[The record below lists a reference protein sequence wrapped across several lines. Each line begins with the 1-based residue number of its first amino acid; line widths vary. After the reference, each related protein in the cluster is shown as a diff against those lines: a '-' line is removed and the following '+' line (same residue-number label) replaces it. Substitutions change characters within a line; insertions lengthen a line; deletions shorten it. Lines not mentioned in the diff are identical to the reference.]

1 MSEAR
6 QKLKTFRGATLD
18 DAYRA
23 MRAEMGEDAVVL
35 RTAEVKQAGLRG
47 WIGAK
52 EIELTA
58 AAPNRSSGPRHPSSA
73 EKKYLS
79 NTKSG
84 ANETP
89 PETVAYFQQLV
100 SDAQKRM
107 NRYTSETAGSEAP
120 YQPNGRG
127 SEQAAPVIPFRKPE
141 SQPRDF
147 EDVQGE
153 LKEMREML
161 QVIMAE
167 STSGGLPPELAAAYR
182 FLLERNVDRKVAASL
197 VGGLTKDL
205 DPEAM
210 RDERILMERLRVE
223 LRKRVRVTGGLDV
236 SAGKRRIVS
245 FVGAT
250 GVGKTTNLAKLAA
263 LFAVRERVRVALITT
278 DTYRF
283 AAPEQLRA
291 YANIIGVPMEVV
303 NSPKELTIAL
313 KKLKENDLILI
324 DTAGGSQFN
333 QEQIREQRQFLAAA
347 QADDVYLLASA
358 NTHVN
363 ELRSVVKNLRCI
375 NPTALFFT
383 KIDETRHF
391 GGMFSLAVE
400 AGLPL
405 SYLSIGQ
412 NVPDDIVLAQPGAVT
427 NLVMEGKD
435 SNRDKTGRAST

>member
-1 MSEAR
+1 MSNTG
-6 QKLKTFRGATLD
+6 QKLKTFRGPTLD
-18 DAYRA
+18 QAYRA

-35 RTAEVKQAGLRG
+35 RTAEVKQTGLWG
-47 WIGAK
+47 WLGAK

-58 AAPNRSSGPRHPSSA
+58 AAPKKPGAERAPSRA

-79 NTKSG
+79 N
-84 ANETP
+84 ANAGTGEARTD
-89 PETVAYFQQLV
+89 TVAYFQQLV

-107 NRYTSETAGSEAP
+107 NRYTSETASAQSAYPAARPG
-120 YQPNGRG
+120 G
-127 SEQAAPVIPFRKPE
+127 EQAASVVPFRKPE
-141 SQPRDF
+141 SSPQGQ
-147 EDVQGE
+147 EDVQRE

-161 QVIMAE
+161 QVLMAE
-167 STSGGLPPELAAAYR
+167 SSSGSLPPELAAAYR
-182 FLLERNVDRKVAASL
+182 FLLERGVDRKAAATL

-205 DPEAM
+205 DPGAM

-223 LRKRVRVTGGLDV
+223 LRKRVTVTGGLDV
-236 SAGKRRIVS
+236 SAGRCRIVG
-245 FVGAT
+245 FIGAT

-263 LFAVRERVRVALITT
+263 LFAVRERARVALITT

-303 NSPKELTIAL
+303 NNAKELSAAV
-313 KKLKENDLILI
+313 KKLRENDLVLI

-333 QEQIREQRQFLAAA
+333 QEQIREQRQLLAAA

-358 NTHVN
+358 NTQVD

-391 GGMFSLAVE
+391 GGIYSVAVE
-400 AGLPL
+400 ADLPL

-412 NVPDDIVLAQPGAVT
+412 NVPDDIVLAQPGAVA
-427 NLVMEGKD
+427 NLVMEGRD
-435 SNRDKTGRAST
+435 TNRDKSGGSFA